1 MARHKKIEVEE
12 QGDPEMNISSLI
24 DCCFLLLIYFLVA
37 TTLVSEKKIDMAM
50 PSSSPSDGAPP
61 PLEPG
66 RIEIKADGS
75 VLWGSGASAV
85 QVGPASVG
93 IDPASAEYRDVGRLS
108 ELVDNLKTLKD
119 NAKAVDAEPIIMLN
133 SNGST
138 PHQRV
143 VDVMSALAE
152 AGIQSVGLETSI
164 E

>member
-1 MARHKKIEVEE
+1 MARHKRIEVEE

-37 TTLVSEKKIDMAM
+37 TTLVSERKIDMAM

-66 RIEIKADGS
+66 RIQIKADGS
-75 VLWGSGASAV
+75 VFWGSGASAV
-85 QVGPASVG
+85 Q
-93 IDPASAEYRDVGRLS
+93 RLS